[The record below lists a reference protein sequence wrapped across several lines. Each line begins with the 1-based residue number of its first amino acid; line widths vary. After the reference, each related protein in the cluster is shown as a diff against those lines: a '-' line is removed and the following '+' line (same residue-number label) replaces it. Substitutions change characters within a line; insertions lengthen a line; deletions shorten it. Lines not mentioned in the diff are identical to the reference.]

1 MDPIRRSVALVMVML
16 APAAS
21 LAQPASRPAESE
33 EPIPRELA
41 LALLNMSPG
50 PAGTDIR
57 VGKAPE
63 DVPPELIPP
72 GLQILG
78 STTQFENA
86 VIVLVAPQQPDSA
99 IAALEAHL
107 LKAGWTKPPMPTPRA
122 QRGFISADAGQF
134 SYSPSDMVCRGDEF
148 VMLSGSYRRAGG
160 SVVKVAYNRGRQYSA
175 CKQREQAQM
184 QVARN
189 PYDEAPVPLLRAPQ
203 GSMQT
208 PEGGGG
214 MSSIGSNGIT
224 LSTRF
229 RTRLK
234 PAEVAAHYDKQM
246 RDQGWTP
253 ISDGAVEMIA
263 ARSYKKTDDKDATW
277 TAVLVSMTTPETS
290 DQNVSLRL
298 DRKR

>member
-1 MDPIRRSVALVMVML
+1 MDPIRRSVALAMVVL
-16 APAAS
+16 APAVS
-21 LAQPASRPAESE
+21 LAQSSARPPESE

-50 PAGTDIR
+50 PAGADIR

-72 GLQILG
+72 GLKILG
-78 STTQFENA
+78 STTQFDNA

-107 LKAGWTKPPMPTPRA
+107 LKSGWTKPPIPTPRA
-122 QRGFISADAGQF
+122 QRGFVSADIGQF
-134 SYSPSDMVCRGDEF
+134 SYSPPDMVCRGDEF

-160 SVVKVAYNRGRQYSA
+160 SVVKVAYNRSRQYSA
-175 CKQREQAQM
+175 CKQREQMQM
-184 QVARN
+184 QMARN

-203 GSMQT
+203 GSMQA

-214 MSSIGSNGIT
+214 MSSTGSSGIT

-229 RTRLK
+229 RTQLK
-234 PAEVAAHYDKQM
+234 PAEVATHYDKQM

-253 ISDGAVEMIA
+253 ISEGAVEMLA
-263 ARSYKKTDDKDATW
+263 ARSYKKADDKGATW
-277 TAVLVSMTTPETS
+277 TAVLVSMTAPETS
-290 DQNVSLRL
+290 DQDVSLRL
-298 DRKR
+298 NRKR